1 MDDVKGGGY
10 LEAITSLLGRI
21 EAEES
26 EAMARA
32 AELVADVICRDGI
45 VHVFGCGHSHLA
57 ALDAFY
63 RAGGLAC
70 VSPLLDE
77 DLVLHDGAAKSSRME
92 KMSGIAAEAF
102 RRAGVDS
109 SKDILVVISASG
121 KNAAPVEMLRTAK
134 AAGIKTVAVSSSA
147 YRAHGAVLLDEADVP
162 VDCKVPYGDAVVDV
176 GTAKMGGLSTYASL
190 FIVNTVLIEGAK
202 RALARGT
209 EPPVYTSGNVEGG
222 TARNIALEERYFGRV
237 KRL

>member
-1 MDDVKGGGY
+1 MREY
-10 LEAITSLLGRI
+10 LEGIVAILRRVEDE
-21 EAEES
+21 EADT
-26 EAMARA
+26 MARA
-32 AELVADVICRDGI
+32 ADLVADVICRDAL

-77 DLVLHDGAAKSSRME
+77 DLMLHDGAAKSSRME

-102 RRAGVDS
+102 RRQGVKAGDVV
-109 SKDILVVISASG
+109 VVISASG
-121 KNAAPVEMLRTAK
+121 KNAAPVEMLRAAK
-134 AAGIKTVAVSSSA
+134 AAGVTTVAISSSA

-162 VDCKVPYGDAVVDV
+162 IDCKVPYGDAVIDV
-176 GTAKMGGLSTYASL
+176 GAAKMGGLSTYASL
-190 FIVNTVLIEGAK
+190 FILNSILIEGAK
-202 RALARGT
+202 RAEARGVT
-209 EPPVYTSGNVEGG
+209 PPVYVSGNVEGG
-222 TARNIALEERYFGRV
+222 TARNAALEDRFLGRV